1 MFGIFKNNII
11 TEKEKDILLEWTY
24 ENEHKFIQN
33 EMGSHRKYYKFTH
46 ESGVP
51 RLFFDVKK
59 RILKRENIKSWTEE
73 PMYMDY
79 IGWMSEGGFIQRHK
93 DAEYHSSIG
102 LLRHVRYNLFLSVPY
117 KGGDPVYN
125 ERKLRMKEMNY
136 VRCNSG
142 SEYHRCEP
150 VEGNKPRIVIS
161 YGVLI
166 K

>member
-1 MFGIFKNNII
+1 MFGIFENKIISKEEKN
-11 TEKEKDILLEWTY
+11 TLLVWTY
-24 ENEHKFIQN
+24 KNEYKFIQN
-33 EMGSHRKYYKFTH
+33 SMGPHRKYYCFTK

-51 RLFFDVKK
+51 RLFFDVKR
-59 RILKRENIKSWTEE
+59 RILDRENIKSWIEE

-79 IGWMSEGGFIQRHK
+79 IGWITDGGFIQQHK
-93 DAEYHSSIG
+93 DGEYNSSAG

-125 ERKLRMKEMNY
+125 ERKMRMKEGNY
-136 VRCNSG
+136 IRCNSG

-150 VEGNKPRIVIS
+150 VRGNKPRIVIS

>member
-1 MFGIFKNNII
+1 MFGIFENKIISKEEKN
-11 TEKEKDILLEWTY
+11 TLLVWTY
-24 ENEHKFIQN
+24 KNEYKFIQN
-33 EMGSHRKYYKFTH
+33 SMGPHRKYYCFTK

-51 RLFFDVKK
+51 RLFFDVKR
-59 RILKRENIKSWTEE
+59 RILERENIKSWIEE

-79 IGWMSEGGFIQRHK
+79 IGWITDGGFIQQHK
-93 DAEYHSSIG
+93 DGEYNLSVG
-102 LLRHVRYNLFLSVPY
+102 LLRHVRYNLFLSVPN

-125 ERKLRMKEMNY
+125 ERKLRMKERNY
-136 VRCNSG
+136 VKCNSG

-150 VEGNKPRIVIS
+150 VRGNKPRIVIS

>member
-1 MFGIFKNNII
+1 MFGIFENKIISKEEKN
-11 TEKEKDILLEWTY
+11 TLLVWTY
-24 ENEHKFIQN
+24 KNEYKFIQN
-33 EMGSHRKYYKFTH
+33 SMGPHRKYYCFTK

-51 RLFFDVKK
+51 RLFFDVKR
-59 RILKRENIKSWTEE
+59 RILERENIKSWIEE

-79 IGWMSEGGFIQRHK
+79 IGWITDGGFIQQHK
-93 DAEYHSSIG
+93 DGEYNLSVG

-136 VRCNSG
+136 LRCNSG